1 MSEIADEI
9 QNFKYNKHSS
19 QGKAERIA
27 WIKEKIRP
35 YTQTDETTKN
45 NLNVINN
52 KIRYYLKWLQFSP
65 NTRKDYEDQILF
77 ELGLIE

>member
-1 MSEIADEI
+1 MSEITEEI

-27 WIKEKIRP
+27 WIKEKLRP
-35 YTQTDETTKN
+35 YTQTDETTKR
-45 NLNVINN
+45 NVTVISS

-77 ELGLIE
+77 ELKLIE

>member
-1 MSEIADEI
+1 MSEITDEI

-27 WIKEKIRP
+27 WIKEKLKP
-35 YTQTDETTKN
+35 YTFNEELTKG
-45 NLNVINN
+45 NVTVISG

-77 ELGLIE
+77 ELKLIE

>member
-1 MSEIADEI
+1 MSEITKEI

-27 WIKEKIRP
+27 WIKEKLRP
-35 YTQTDETTKN
+35 YTKTDDTTKTN
-45 NLNVINN
+45 VTVINN

-77 ELGLIE
+77 ELRLIE

>member
-1 MSEIADEI
+1 MSEITEEI
-9 QNFKYNKHSS
+9 ENFKYNKHSS

-27 WIKEKIRP
+27 WIKEKLRP
-35 YTQTDETTKN
+35 YTQTDETTKRN
-45 NLNVINN
+45 VPVIND

>member
-1 MSEIADEI
+1 MSEITDEI

-27 WIKEKIRP
+27 WIKEKLERF
-35 YTQTDETTKN
+35 TTDDEATKR
-45 NLNVINN
+45 NVTVICT

>member
-1 MSEIADEI
+1 MSEITDEI

-27 WIKEKIRP
+27 WIKEKIKK
-35 YTQTDETTKN
+35 YTFDETVTKRN
-45 NLNVINN
+45 VNVITST
-52 KIRYYLKWLQFSP
+52 IRYYLKWLQFSP

-77 ELGLIE
+77 ELKLIE

>member
-1 MSEIADEI
+1 MSEIIDEI

-27 WIKEKIRP
+27 WIKEKLRP
-35 YTQTDETTKN
+35 YTQTDETTKR
-45 NLNVINN
+45 NVTVISC

>member
-1 MSEIADEI
+1 MSEILEEI

-27 WIKEKIRP
+27 WIKEKLKK
-35 YTQTDETTKN
+35 YTLTDETTKN
-45 NLNVINN
+45 NVNAITNT
-52 KIRYYLKWLQFSP
+52 IRYYLKWLQFSP

-77 ELGLIE
+77 ELRLIE

>member
-1 MSEIADEI
+1 MSEITDEI

-27 WIKEKIRP
+27 WIKEKLKK
-35 YTQTDETTKN
+35 YTFDDQVTKR
-45 NLNVINN
+45 NVNIITST
-52 KIRYYLKWLQFSP
+52 IRYYLKWLQFSP

-77 ELGLIE
+77 ELKLIE

>member
-1 MSEIADEI
+1 MSEITDEI

-27 WIKEKIRP
+27 WIKEKIKP
-35 YTQTDETTKN
+35 YTFDDTTTKR
-45 NLNVINN
+45 NVTVICT

>member
-1 MSEIADEI
+1 MSEIIDEI

-27 WIKEKIRP
+27 WIKEKLRP
-35 YTQTDETTKN
+35 YTQSDETTKR
-45 NLNVINN
+45 NVTVISS

-77 ELGLIE
+77 ELKLIE

>member
-1 MSEIADEI
+1 MSEITDEI

-27 WIKEKIRP
+27 WIKEKVKK
-35 YTQTDETTKN
+35 YTYDDEVAKG
-45 NLNVINN
+45 NVASITQS
-52 KIRYYLKWLQFSP
+52 IRYYLKWLQFSP

-77 ELGLIE
+77 ELKLIE

>member
-1 MSEIADEI
+1 MSEITDEI

-27 WIKEKIRP
+27 WIKDKLKP
-35 YTQTDETTKN
+35 YTFDNEVTKRN
-45 NLNVINN
+45 ITVINS
-52 KIRYYLKWLQFSP
+52 KIRYYLRWLQFSP

-77 ELGLIE
+77 ELKLIE

>member
-1 MSEIADEI
+1 MSEIIDEI

-27 WIKEKIRP
+27 WIKEKLRP
-35 YTQTDETTKN
+35 YTQTEETTKHN
-45 NLNVINN
+45 VTVINS

-77 ELGLIE
+77 ELKLIE